1 MLIVFYRLL
10 KNHYCLLISKGI
22 LLEQSEFQKNNLN
35 NTKMSERSR
44 WTSEVFDV
52 LSSRSKDYRKSM
64 RNSLGL
70 EKRDYGVESP
80 NE

>member
-1 MLIVFYRLL
+1 
-10 KNHYCLLISKGI
+10 
-22 LLEQSEFQKNNLN
+22 
-35 NTKMSERSR
+35 MSERSR

>member
-10 KNHYCLLISKGI
+10 KNHYCFLISKGI
-22 LLEQSEFQKNNLN
+22 LLEQSKFQKNNLN

-44 WTSEVFDV
+44 WTSEVFDD

>member
-1 MLIVFYRLL
+1 
-10 KNHYCLLISKGI
+10 
-22 LLEQSEFQKNNLN
+22 
-35 NTKMSERSR
+35 MSERSR
-44 WTSEVFDV
+44 WTSEVIDI

-80 NE
+80 NELIKQLGVQKDRQSNTSKCFLRKMEEFL